1 MIIRKMTIDEY
12 DKIDSLMQ
20 QLHQLHF
27 TNRPDLFIDL
37 EHPYSKEEYKKLLT
51 NKDVIAIA
59 AEENGKIIGICFV
72 TIKYKSNMV
81 SMPIAYMDDLIVDK
95 AFRHRGV
102 AKALFSEA
110 ENQAKLLGAVRMD
123 LMVWSFNE
131 SAKNLYE
138 SLGMKPQR
146 YIYEKNLR

>member
-1 MIIRKMTIDEY
+1 MIIRKMMIDEY

-27 TNRPDLFIDL
+27 TNRPDLFVDL
-37 EHPYSKEEYKKLLT
+37 EHPYSKEEY
-51 NKDVIAIA
+51 
-59 AEENGKIIGICFV
+59 E
-72 TIKYKSNMV
+72 
-81 SMPIAYMDDLIVDK
+81 
-95 AFRHRGV
+95 
-102 AKALFSEA
+102 
-110 ENQAKLLGAVRMD
+110 KLLGAVRMD